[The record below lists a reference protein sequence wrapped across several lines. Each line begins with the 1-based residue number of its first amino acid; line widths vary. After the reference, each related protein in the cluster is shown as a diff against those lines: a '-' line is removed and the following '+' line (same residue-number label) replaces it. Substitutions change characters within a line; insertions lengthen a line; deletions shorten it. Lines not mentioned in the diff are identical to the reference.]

1 MSLFR
6 IVCKQQLREAVR
18 NLHKRFWIVPGLMKK
33 RYLQRGS
40 FGGIDNNVDWRH
52 ANVRGIAPFKYAA
65 ANGREDRGLD
75 QGVYFL
81 INAKRQLSNL
91 LDVLLQIVVRHGSI
105 LSIVPRSE
113 LERIEKRGL
122 EVGG

>member
-1 MSLFR
+1 MSSFR

-18 NLHKRFWIVPGLMKK
+18 NLHKRIWIVPGLMEK
-33 RYLQRGS
+33 RDLQRGS
-40 FGGIDNNVDWRH
+40 FGGIDNNVDWRR

-91 LDVLLQIVVRHGSI
+91 LDVVFHFLMRHGFT
-105 LSIVPRSE
+105 LSIIPRSE
-113 LERIEKRGL
+113 LERLEKRGL
-122 EVGG
+122 EVKG